1 MQSRSLTV
9 VLLDTD
15 PAVAEVADILQ
26 EIGHRVLLF
35 PDAEELVRLA
45 VRCRAEVAVVP
56 AAAMP
61 ALRVAREQV
70 STISEPLPVLA
81 LVTDPTVEELEQL
94 RAKADDVLSWPS
106 GHPYLGE
113 RLQALVE
120 MRRLHQ
126 EATLRRAHAQTT
138 HEIAATLGASVSFED
153 LLFDALLR
161 IVESA
166 CAQNALVLVAGDDPD
181 HFYVMGASDDAASAR
196 LPVPAIEHPEVAEAV
211 SRRRELALCID
222 QDPETLPELL
232 HQSLIRRRL
241 GTLLVFPLLWDGE
254 AYGCLEVCFDDELEL
269 PEATMDLLREAAA
282 LIGHTL
288 RSSDVYL
295 GLREQTH
302 KKALLHG
309 LGSQG
314 QLDALQKYEEF
325 FQRAFDGIF
334 VLDRSATIL
343 HVNPAGEQITG
354 YSRRGLVG
362 KDLRQ
367 FVSED
372 DRALLASTIAE
383 MGRGGL
389 GQSFDLRLLT
399 TSGDSIIV
407 SVSPSAVI
415 ADDEL
420 VVLSFRDVTEARALE
435 NELRSTKEFLERLI
449 DSTVDAIVATDID
462 GKIVLFNQGAERIFG
477 LSADEVVGKMLMKD
491 LYTEG
496 LADGVMASLRGPDDG
511 GVGRLEA
518 VRKEV
523 LGRSGELVP
532 VLLSANLINEDGVEV
547 GTVGIYSDLRERLRT
562 ERVLAQTQEKLIE
575 TEKQALIAELAGTT
589 AHELNQPLTSIMGY
603 AELLKRRIASDDS
616 NHRAVDTIL
625 TEAERMAEI
634 VRKIGKITRYETKAY
649 VGGAQILDLEKSS
662 G

>member
-1 MQSRSLTV
+1 MQSRPLTV

-26 EIGHRVLLF
+26 ELGHRVLLF
-35 PDAEELVRLA
+35 PDAEEMVRLA
-45 VRCRAEVAVVP
+45 SRCRAEIGVVP
-56 AAAMP
+56 AAGIP
-61 ALRVAREQV
+61 AWRHAREQA
-70 STISEPLPVLA
+70 STISEPLPILA
-81 LVTDPTVEELEQL
+81 LVSEPTVEELEQL

-106 GHPYLGE
+106 GHPYLAD

-120 MRRLHQ
+120 MRQLRK
-126 EATLRRAHAQTT
+126 EATLRRAHAQTAR
-138 HEIAATLGASVSFED
+138 EIAATLGASISFEE

-161 IVESA
+161 VVESA
-166 CAQNALVLVAGDDPD
+166 CSQSALVLVGGDDPA
-181 HFYVMGASDDAASAR
+181 HFYVMGASDDPGSVR
-196 LPVPAIEHPEVAEAV
+196 LPVPELEHPEASEAIQ
-211 SRRRELALCID
+211 RRRELRLSLD
-222 QDPETLPELL
+222 QDAEALPDLM
-232 HQSLIRRRL
+232 HQALIRRRL
-241 GTLLVFPLLWDGE
+241 GTLLVFPLLWDGA
-254 AYGCLEVCFDDELEL
+254 AYGCLEVCFDDEIEL

-288 RSSDVYL
+288 RSSDVYQS
-295 GLREQTH
+295 LREQTH
-302 KKALLHG
+302 KKAPG
-309 LGSQG
+309 TAASQG

-334 VLDRSATIL
+334 VLDRGATIL

-362 KDLRQ
+362 KDLGQ
-367 FVSED
+367 FVADED
-372 DRALLASTIAE
+372 RPLLVSAVAE
-383 MGRGGL
+383 MGRRGL
-389 GQSFDLRLLT
+389 GHSFDLRLLT
-399 TSGDSIIV
+399 TSGDSIVV

-449 DSTVDAIVATDID
+449 DSTVDAIVATDIE
-462 GKIVLFNQGAERIFG
+462 GRVVLFNQGAERIFG
-477 LSADEVVGKMLMKD
+477 ISADEVVGKLSMKA
-491 LYTEG
+491 LFPEG
-496 LADGVMASLRGPDDG
+496 AADAVMASLRGPEDG
-511 GVGRLEA
+511 GLGRLEA
-518 VRKEV
+518 ARREV
-523 LGRSGELVP
+523 VGPNGELVP
-532 VLLSANLINEDGVEV
+532 VLLSANLIYEDGVEV

-562 ERVLAQTQEKLIE
+562 ERALAQTQEKLIE

-603 AELLKRRIASDDS
+603 AELLKRRIAADDS

>member
-1 MQSRSLTV
+1 MPAQPITV

-15 PAVAEVADILQ
+15 PSVSEVADLLQ

-35 PDAEELVRLA
+35 PDAEEMVRLA
-45 VRCRAEVAVVP
+45 PRCRAELGVVP
-56 AAAMP
+56 AAAM
-61 ALRVAREQV
+61 LDWRRARDQA

-81 LVTDPTVEELEQL
+81 LVPDPSVEELEQL
-94 RAKADDVLSWPS
+94 RARVDDVLSWPS
-106 GHPYLGE
+106 GHPYLAD
-113 RLQALVE
+113 RVQALVE
-120 MRRLHQ
+120 MRQLRR
-126 EATLRRAHAQTT
+126 EAMLRRAHAQTVR
-138 HEIAATLGASVSFED
+138 EIAATLGATVSFEE

-161 IVESA
+161 VVESA
-166 CAQNALVLVAGDDPD
+166 CAQSALVLVSGDDPSSY
-181 HFYVMGASDDAASAR
+181 YVMGASDDPGSAR
-196 LPVPAIEHPEVAEAV
+196 LPVPALEHPEVREAV
-211 SRRRELALCID
+211 TRRRELNLCLD
-222 QDPETLPELL
+222 QDAELLPEAL
-232 HQSLIRRRL
+232 HQALIRRRL
-241 GTLLVFPLLWDGE
+241 GTLLVFPLLWDGA

-269 PEATMDLLREAAA
+269 PEATMDLLREAGA

-288 RSSDVYL
+288 RASDAYL
-295 GLREQTH
+295 GLREQTQ
-302 KKALLHG
+302 KKALHG
-309 LGSQG
+309 RGGQG

-334 VLDRSATIL
+334 VLDRSSTIL

-367 FVSED
+367 FVAEED
-372 DRALLASTIAE
+372 RDLLAQAMAE
-383 MGRGGL
+383 MGRQGL
-389 GQSFDLRLLT
+389 GHSFDIRLLT
-399 TSGDSIIV
+399 TSGDSIVV

-477 LSADEVVGKMLMKD
+477 LSADVVVGKLAMKD
-491 LYTEG
+491 LYPPG
-496 LADGVMASLRGPDDG
+496 LAEAVMANLRGPEDG
-511 GVGRLEA
+511 GLGRLEA

-523 LGRSGELVP
+523 LGPGGELVP
-532 VLLSANLINEDGVEV
+532 VLLSANLIHEDGVEV

-603 AELLKRRIASDDS
+603 AELLKRRIAQDDS